1 MREAP
6 SGSRASPRRSGS
18 CSATDTSAAD
28 LAAIGLFGGTFDP
41 IHFGHLRLATELA
54 EAFRLDQVLFI
65 PAGLPYHRG
74 RDAHATTDE
83 RLTMLKLATARDAR
97 FDIDDR
103 ELKREGDTYTF
114 DP

>member
-28 LAAIGLFGGTFDP
+28 LAAIGIFGGTFDP
-41 IHFGHLRLATELA
+41 GHFGHLRLASELA
-54 EAFRLDQVLFI
+54 GAFRRDHVLFM

-74 RDAHATTDE
+74 RSAHATSE
-83 RLTMLKLATARDAR
+83 QRLTMLKLATAVVGKAR
-97 FDIDDR
+97 
-103 ELKREGDTYTF
+103 
-114 DP
+114 